1 MPQYTLAEDP
11 TVILTVPGKNDTKKN
26 REAAIE
32 KLLELM
38 DSGELDIDLKDGF
51 GPDQLILLKDTKAE
65 GNVNLKD
72 STAEDSGVVQA
83 VQVLTQFA
91 SLRQRVEELRP
102 AAQEARSQI
111 DLLFAGEVT
120 VEQIQQIK
128 EGLKALKNFAQVNI
142 QFRESITEAEA
153 ARKTLDEALTTAA
166 LENAALEKAA
176 IEKATEKATTTE
188 KLDLPT

>member
-11 TVILTVPGKNDTKKN
+11 TIVLTVPGKNDTKKN

-32 KLLELM
+32 QLLELM
-38 DSGELDIDLKDGF
+38 DSGELNIDLKDGF
-51 GPDQLILLKDTKAE
+51 GPDQLILIKDGKTE
-65 GNVNLKD
+65 GNPSLKE
-72 STAEDSGVVQA
+72 STGEDSGVVQA
-83 VQVLTQFA
+83 VQTLTQFA

-128 EGLKALKNFAQVNI
+128 EGLKSLKNFAQVNI
-142 QFRESITEAEA
+142 QFRESIAEAEA

-176 IEKATEKATTTE
+176 IEKATEKATIAE

>member
-11 TVILTVPGKNDTKKN
+11 TLVLTVPGKNDTKKN
-26 REAAIE
+26 RESAIE
-32 KLLELM
+32 QLLELM
-38 DSGELDIDLKDGF
+38 DSGELNLDLKDGF
-51 GPDQLILLKDTKAE
+51 GPDQLILIKDGKTE
-65 GNVNLKD
+65 GNVSLKE
-72 STAEDSGVVQA
+72 STGEDSGVVQA
-83 VQVLTQFA
+83 VQTLTQFA

-128 EGLKALKNFAQVNI
+128 EGLKSLKNFAQVNI
-142 QFRESITEAEA
+142 QFRESIAEAEA

-176 IEKATEKATTTE
+176 IEKATSTE

>member
-11 TVILTVPGKNDTKKN
+11 TIILTVPGKNDTKKN
-26 REAAIE
+26 RESAIE
-32 KLLELM
+32 QLLELM

-51 GPDQLILLKDTKAE
+51 GPDQLILIKDGKTE
-65 GNVNLKD
+65 GNASLKE
-72 STAEDSGVVQA
+72 STSEDSGVVQA
-83 VQVLTQFA
+83 VQTLTQFA

-128 EGLKALKNFAQVNI
+128 EGLKSLKNFAQVNI
-142 QFRESITEAEA
+142 QFRESISEAEA

-176 IEKATEKATTTE
+176 IEKATEKATSTD

>member
-11 TVILTVPGKNDTKKN
+11 TIILTVPGKNDTKKN
-26 REAAIE
+26 RESAIE
-32 KLLELM
+32 QLLELM
-38 DSGELDIDLKDGF
+38 DSGELNIDLKDGF
-51 GPDQLILLKDTKAE
+51 GPDQLILIKDGKTE
-65 GNVNLKD
+65 GNVSLKE
-72 STAEDSGVVQA
+72 STGEDSGVVQA
-83 VQVLTQFA
+83 VQTLTQFA

-128 EGLKALKNFAQVNI
+128 EGLKSLKNFAQVNI
-142 QFRESITEAEA
+142 QFRESIAEAEA

-176 IEKATEKATTTE
+176 IEKATEKSITAE

>member
-11 TVILTVPGKNDTKKN
+11 TIVLTVPGKNDTKKN

-32 KLLELM
+32 QLLELM
-38 DSGELDIDLKDGF
+38 DSGELSIDLKDGL
-51 GPDQLILLKDTKAE
+51 GPDQLILVKDAKAE
-65 GNVNLKD
+65 GNANLKEG
-72 STAEDSGVVQA
+72 TGEDSGVVQA

-120 VEQIQQIK
+120 VDQIQQIK

-142 QFRESITEAEA
+142 QFRESIAEAEA

>member
-38 DSGELDIDLKDGF
+38 DTGELSIDLKDGF
-51 GPDQLILLKDTKAE
+51 SPDQLILVKDTKAE

-72 STAEDSGVVQA
+72 STGEDSGIVQA

-111 DLLFAGEVT
+111 DLLFAGEVSI
-120 VEQIQQIK
+120 EQIQQIK

-176 IEKATEKATTTE
+176 IEKATTTE

>member
-32 KLLELM
+32 QLLELM
-38 DSGELDIDLKDGF
+38 DSGELNIELKDGF
-51 GPDQLILLKDTKAE
+51 GPDQLILIKDAKAE

-72 STAEDSGVVQA
+72 STGEDSGVVQA
-83 VQVLTQFA
+83 VQILTQFA

-128 EGLKALKNFAQVNI
+128 EGLKSLKNFAQVNI

-166 LENAALEKAA
+166 IENAALEKAA
-176 IEKATEKATTTE
+176 IEKAAEKATTTE

>member
-11 TVILTVPGKNDTKKN
+11 AVILDVPGKNDTKKN
-26 REAAIE
+26 RETAIE

-38 DSGELDIDLKDGF
+38 DAGELNIELKDGF
-51 GPDQLILLKDTKAE
+51 GPDQLILIKDAKADTNVNHKDT
-65 GNVNLKD
+65 
-72 STAEDSGVVQA
+72 TAEDSGVVQA
-83 VQVLTQFA
+83 VQTLTQFA

-128 EGLKALKNFAQVNI
+128 EGLKSLKNFAQVNI
-142 QFRESITEAEA
+142 QFRESIAEAEA

-176 IEKATEKATTTE
+176 IEKATEKTTTTE
-188 KLDLPT
+188 KIDLPI